1 MRAVILPYSLALS
14 ALSVTPYSAVFFAG
28 VCRTRSNGLPYSL
41 RKSVHALYSCG
52 GGMVTCI
59 AQICFIRGFLRRLFP
74 QCIPLYGRKPSLL
87 TVISEA
93 VLF

>member
-1 MRAVILPYSLALS
+1 
-14 ALSVTPYSAVFFAG
+14 
-28 VCRTRSNGLPYSL
+28 
-41 RKSVHALYSCG
+41 
-52 GGMVTCI
+52 MVTCI

-74 QCIPLYGRKPSLL
+74 QCIPLYGRKLSLL